1 MKFRAWT
8 SILLVWLAVG
18 AWPAVAQKPVTTG
31 GDFRGARW
39 GQSPAEVEKLEA
51 RAPFRR
57 DGQLVFFQD
66 EFEGTPTEVV
76 YFFLDGKL
84 IMGFTH
90 VRVQHDDLNAYFEDY
105 ERVKEALAR
114 TLGAPAV
121 ENRQLSLPELEGDPS
136 LWGEA
141 LGFGLVKIE
150 AGWLLRD
157 TGVAVR
163 LSGEN
168 FDGHLMTVHFSR
180 GDMSAGRSAFKD
192 YYARNIG
199 VPNKY
204 FQN

>member
-1 MKFRAWT
+1 MKFHART
-8 SILLVWLAVG
+8 TILLMLLTVG
-18 AWPAVAQKPVTTG
+18 VWPAAAQKPVTTG

-39 GQSPAEVEKLEA
+39 GQSPLEVEKLEA
-51 RAPFRR
+51 KAPFRR
-57 DGQLVFFQD
+57 DKQLVMFHD
-66 EFEGTPTEVV
+66 EFQGTPTEVI
-76 YFFLDGKL
+76 YLFLGDKL
-84 IMGFTH
+84 VMGFTH
-90 VRVQHDDLNAYFEDY
+90 VLVQHDDLNQYFDDY
-105 ERVKEALAR
+105 EQVKEDLVR

-121 ENRQLSLPELEGDPS
+121 ENRQLSLPELENDRS
-136 LWGEA
+136 MWGEA
-141 LGFGLVKIE
+141 LGFGLIKVE

-168 FDGHLMTVHFSR
+168 FDGHLMTIYFSR
-180 GDMSAGRSAFKD
+180 KDMDAGRSAFKD